1 MKVSKYTL
9 IVCWIITIF
18 SFAAIVIL
26 HAKTDIK
33 IQEIITQTKW
43 SYDFEERD
51 FYQSIWSN
59 IFTGAIVSVI
69 TTYVSYFHQ
78 KHNVEFELKMS
89 EIMLS
94 IKFGLLDSSMY
105 AIDLKDRQNNHVA
118 IARFINQ
125 ITEIHNQYDRMIVAN
140 NDYSPF
146 LRNQKAKTL
155 LNGKILTQ
163 KIWLDICGV
172 EDDLIIYKTEESMKA
187 TIDKTREKIS
197 VWHEQ
202 LKELSEKLNKY

>member
-1 MKVSKYTL
+1 
-9 IVCWIITIF
+9 
-18 SFAAIVIL
+18 
-26 HAKTDIK
+26 
-33 IQEIITQTKW
+33 
-43 SYDFEERD
+43 
-51 FYQSIWSN
+51 
-59 IFTGAIVSVI
+59 
-69 TTYVSYFHQ
+69 
-78 KHNVEFELKMS
+78 MS
-89 EIMLS
+89 ERMLS

-146 LRNQKAKTL
+146 LKNQKAKTL